1 MIGIDTN
8 ILVRYLTRDDD
19 KQSTDVLSFLNQYS
33 GDESSIYI
41 NNVVLCEII
50 WVLESAYEYSKQ
62 EISNALKLILQ
73 TPEFAFENHTTIVKV
88 LYEYEQTNSVDFADI
103 LISYTNADKGC
114 SVTYSLDKK
123 AISAGY
129 FRNLENLK

>member
-19 KQSTDVLSFLNQYS
+19 KQSTDVLTFLNQYS

-88 LYEYEQTNSVDFADI
+88 LYEYEQTNGVDFADI

-114 SVTYSLDKK
+114 SATYSLDKK